1 MGFYIIQQIMCY
13 LLTSIDYDNK
23 SKISFI
29 TFNNDLINKIPEEL
43 KEFTVQKETLIDD
56 IDKILQWLE
65 YEKKKRDIEFVH
77 GIAKPL

>member
-1 MGFYIIQQIMCY
+1 MCY

-29 TFNNDLINKIPEEL
+29 TFNNDLINKIPREL

>member
-1 MGFYIIQQIMCY
+1 MCY